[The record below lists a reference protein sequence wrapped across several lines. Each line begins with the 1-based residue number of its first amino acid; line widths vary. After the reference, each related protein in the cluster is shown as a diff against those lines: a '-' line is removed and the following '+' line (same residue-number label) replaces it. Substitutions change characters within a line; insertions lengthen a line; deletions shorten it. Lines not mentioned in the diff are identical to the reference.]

1 MNREVYSLPVEFR
14 FMENDQLDVRPNL
27 IDIICP
33 FCSHQI
39 EGIPHGGEG
48 EINCLE
54 CNNMFHFPNL
64 THEER
69 QIVALIAID
78 NSIRGISK
86 TILLIFFTIPLI
98 FVAIS
103 VIGSMYN

>member
-1 MNREVYSLPVEFR
+1 
-14 FMENDQLDVRPNL
+14 MENNQFDVRPNL

-39 EGIPHGGEG
+39 QGIPHGGEG
-48 EINCLE
+48 EIKCLE

-69 QIVALIAID
+69 QIVALMTIND
-78 NSIRGISK
+78 SIRGISN
-86 TILLIFFTIPLI
+86 TIWLVFFTIPLI
-98 FVAIS
+98 GGAILGFLFS
-103 VIGSMYN
+103 LA